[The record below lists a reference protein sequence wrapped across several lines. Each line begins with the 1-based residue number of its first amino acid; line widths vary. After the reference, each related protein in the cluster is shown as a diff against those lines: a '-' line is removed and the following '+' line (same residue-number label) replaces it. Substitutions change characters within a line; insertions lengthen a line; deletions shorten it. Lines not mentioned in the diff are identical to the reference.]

1 MYKIKQKMDDFF
13 VEEEIELDLSSNIK
27 DYTYFILEKRDW
39 NTNDAI
45 KAIASKLRIKPNRI
59 NVAGIKDKK
68 AITRQYVS
76 VYKIS
81 RKEIENV
88 NIKGLTL
95 QFIGYSNERLKL
107 GQIKSNRF
115 IIVVRNL
122 DEEAEKIDFIENYF
136 DDQRFGNINPIVGN
150 ALIKKEF
157 RKACY
162 TLKLKWDKGDYV
174 NPLRNLGKKLLRFY
188 INSYQSLLF
197 NEVLNIY
204 FSKKYKEFKEIEY
217 EYGEFIFSNE
227 NINNI
232 KVPILGFLTEFEN
245 KEIELLYTELMKKYK
260 IKKEDFI
267 IKQIPEISSE
277 GNERDLIVKIKN
289 LKCTYEKDES
299 SKGKLKAILEFS
311 LPPGSYA
318 TLVVK
323 KMFG

>member
-1 MYKIKQKMDDFF
+1 MAD
-13 VEEEIELDLSSNIK
+13 
-27 DYTYFILEKRDW
+27 
-39 NTNDAI
+39 
-45 KAIASKLRIKPNRI
+45 
-59 NVAGIKDKK
+59 
-68 AITRQYVS
+68 
-76 VYKIS
+76 
-81 RKEIENV
+81 V
-88 NIKGLTL
+88 N
-95 QFIGYSNERLKL
+95 
-107 GQIKSNRF
+107 
-115 IIVVRNL
+115 
-122 DEEAEKIDFIENYF
+122 
-136 DDQRFGNINPIVGN
+136 
-150 ALIKKEF
+150 
-157 RKACY
+157 
-162 TLKLKWDKGDYV
+162 
-174 NPLRNLGKKLLRFY
+174 
-188 INSYQSLLF
+188 F

>member
-81 RKEIENV
+81 RK
-88 NIKGLTL
+88 
-95 QFIGYSNERLKL
+95 ERLKL